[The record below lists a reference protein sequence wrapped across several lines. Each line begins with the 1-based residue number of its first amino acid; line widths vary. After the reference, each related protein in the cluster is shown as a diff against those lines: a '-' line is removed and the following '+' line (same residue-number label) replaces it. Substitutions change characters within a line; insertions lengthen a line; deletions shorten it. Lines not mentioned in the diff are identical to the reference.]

1 MKKIVVGKSMEKRA
15 KLIKN
20 QELYFNQDHETQKIL
35 INKFYLDLSFNEK
48 NIMRQELRS
57 KQNGY
62 RQQDIDKKIYNE
74 KTFIT
79 LGSISEKLMASK
91 LICLYCKEKIKI
103 FYENIREP
111 LQWTL
116 DRKNNNLDH
125 SDENTI
131 ICCLKCNLQR
141 RKKNM
146 EAFRFTKQLKIVKKV

>member
-79 LGSISEKLMASK
+79 LESISEKLMASK

-146 EAFRFTKQLKIVKKV
+146 EAFRFTKQLKIVKK

>member
-1 MKKIVVGKSMEKRA
+1 MTNNR
-15 KLIKN
+15 
-20 QELYFNQDHETQKIL
+20 
-35 INKFYLDLSFNEK
+35 
-48 NIMRQELRS
+48 
-57 KQNGY
+57 
-62 RQQDIDKKIYNE
+62 
-74 KTFIT
+74 KTA
-79 LGSISEKLMASK
+79 L
-91 LICLYCKEKIKI
+91 CLYCKEKIKI

-146 EAFRFTKQLKIVKKV
+146 EAFKFTKQLKIIKDD

>member
-1 MKKIVVGKSMEKRA
+1 MKKIVVGKTMEKRA

-20 QELYFNQDHETQKIL
+20 QELYFNQDHETQKTL

-74 KTFIT
+74 ETFIT
-79 LGSISEKLMASK
+79 LENISEKLMSSK

-146 EAFRFTKQLKIVKKV
+146 EAFKFTKQLKIIKDH